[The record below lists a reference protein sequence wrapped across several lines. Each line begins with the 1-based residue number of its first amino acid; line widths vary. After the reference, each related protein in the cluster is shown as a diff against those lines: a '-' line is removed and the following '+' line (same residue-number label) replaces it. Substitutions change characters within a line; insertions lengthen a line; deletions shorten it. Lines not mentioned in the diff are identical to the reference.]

1 MPVLIEAAVES
12 LAAAQAAYAGGAD
25 RLELNS
31 ALKLD
36 GLTPSLATLVA
47 VKEQVPLP
55 VIAMVRPR
63 AGDFVYDDAEFLAM
77 RKDAEALLER
87 GADGLAFGFL
97 TAESAVDQ
105 RRTRELVQMIG
116 PKVSVFHRAFDVTPD
131 PFGALEMLIDLG
143 VTRVLTSGQQ
153 PSASE
158 GAELI
163 RRLIE
168 RASGR
173 IEILPGAGIS
183 PKNAADLIVRTG
195 ARQIHGSFGGGR
207 LVAATRAVVAGL
219 L

>member
-1 MPVLIEAAVES
+1 MSVLIEAAVES
-12 LAAAQAAYAGGAD
+12 LAAAQAAHAGGAD

-31 ALKLD
+31 ALELD
-36 GLTPSLATLVA
+36 GLTPLMATLAA
-47 VKEQVPLP
+47 VKEKVSLP

-63 AGDFVYDDAEFLAM
+63 AGDFVYDDTEFLAM
-77 RKDAEALLER
+77 RKDGEALLER

-97 TAESAVDQ
+97 TAEGAVDQ
-105 RRTRELVQMIG
+105 RRTRQLVQMIG

-143 VTRVLTSGQQ
+143 MTRVLTSGQRR
-153 PSASE
+153 SAIE

-163 RRLIE
+163 RGLIE
-168 RASGR
+168 RAAGR

-183 PKNAADLIVRTG
+183 PENAASLIVHTG
-195 ARQIHGSFGGGR
+195 ARQIHGSFRGGT
-207 LVAATRAVVAGL
+207 LVAATRAVVADL

>member
-12 LAAAQAAYAGGAD
+12 LGAAQAAYAGGAD

-36 GLTPSLATLVA
+36 GLTPSLAMLA
-47 VKEQVPLP
+47 AMKEKIPLP

-63 AGDFVYDDAEFLAM
+63 AGDFIYEDAEFLAM

-97 TAESAVDQ
+97 RAEGAVDQ
-105 RRTRELVQMIG
+105 RRTREFVQMIG

-183 PKNAADLIVRTG
+183 PENAADVIVRTG